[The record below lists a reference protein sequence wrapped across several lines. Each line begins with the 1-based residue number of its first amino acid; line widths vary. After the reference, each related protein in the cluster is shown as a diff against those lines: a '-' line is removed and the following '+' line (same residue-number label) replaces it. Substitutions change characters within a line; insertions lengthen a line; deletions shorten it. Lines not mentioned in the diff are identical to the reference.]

1 MLGYILFLIAVA
13 ALPVAWRVS
22 GRRAAERYRRALA
35 RLDAEVRSGKVGGG
49 DSDSP
54 AEVATIRRRLADGW
68 MPARG
73 ESSEILSRL
82 ARFLQTAVVK
92 PLVRALHA
100 RGRGVRPRIQQALDA
115 IEDIEFYAETPVV
128 EPTGADLGAAVDGV
142 AREYAKTFKTEVKL
156 DLPKDPP
163 DEAPTCRVDLNA
175 VQDVVYL
182 ILANAGR
189 HGNGKPLEV
198 SLRRVGD
205 TARLVVRDSGD
216 GFSDEA
222 LARASEPF
230 FSTVPGSLGLGLTHA
245 RHVVQAH
252 GGTLALRNREGGGGE
267 VEVVLPVDGA

>member
-22 GRRAAERYRRALA
+22 GRRAAARYRRALA
-35 RLDAEVRSGKVGGG
+35 RLDAEARSGKVGDG
-49 DSDSP
+49 DSESP
-54 AEVATIRRRLADGW
+54 PEVAAIRRRLADGW

-115 IEDIEFYAETPVV
+115 IEDIEFYAQTPVV
-128 EPTGADLGAAVDGV
+128 EPSAADLGAAVDGV

-156 DLPKDPP
+156 DLPGEPT
-163 DEAPTCRVDLNA
+163 TCRVDLSA
-175 VQDVVYL
+175 MQDVVYL

-189 HGNGKPLEV
+189 HGNGRPLEV

-230 FSTVPGSLGLGLTHA
+230 FSTVPGALGLGLTHA